1 MLAALRAQAQ
11 QARQKLTEVWAPR
24 DLPERVAEWCQ
35 IVAGERPEEPGAA
48 QQEPFYFPRFP
59 GLRAQAWHDP
69 ADYPWAEPLRSLI
82 PALQAELERLL
93 AAPDRFLSYFQNW
106 TLYPLRFM
114 GVRTPGHPCSLT
126 ESLEALPELCADH
139 LWGDLTFS
147 LLTPG
152 AHLPAHCSADNLRIR
167 CHAGLKVP
175 EGPWLRVGEERRAW
189 REGDLLAFDDSFEH
203 EVGNPSSEVRAV
215 LIADFWHPDLSA
227 EERAALRRLLGTPA
241 VRKLY
246 APFRSKPTP
255 ELWAALEA

>member
-1 MLAALRAQAQ
+1 MLAALRAQATK
-11 QARQKLTEVWAPR
+11 ARQQLTALWDRR
-24 DLPERVAEWCQ
+24 DLPERVERWCR
-35 IVAGERPEEPGAA
+35 IVAGELPEEAGGPR
-48 QQEPFYFPRFP
+48 QEPFYFPRFP

-69 ADYPWAEPLRSLI
+69 ADFPWADPLRALI
-82 PALQAELERLL
+82 PALQGELERLL
-93 AAPDRFLSYFQNW
+93 EAPDRFLTYFANW

-126 ESLEALPELCADH
+126 EQLEALPELCGDH

-175 EGPWLRVGEERRAW
+175 AGPWIRVGEERRAW
-189 REGDLLAFDDSFEH
+189 REGELLAFDDSFEH

-215 LIADFWHPDLSA
+215 LIADFWHPDLTLQ
-227 EERAALRRLLGTPA
+227 ERDALRRLLGRPE

-246 APFRSKPTP
+246 APFRAKPNP